1 MQKIPFETL
10 QGLTFGTSYTKIADS
25 LLYFSRFSEN
35 ERNNVQPNEYYE
47 TKTLICIRM
56 MRALRSMRTL

>member
-10 QGLTFGTSYTKIADS
+10 QGLLTPKSDG